1 MGDNGQVNTYP
12 VAGILKGVTIK
23 GQGRASESILRL
35 FWKKMAW
42 AGTNL

>member
-1 MGDNGQVNTYP
+1 MVKLITYP

-23 GQGRASESILRL
+23 GQDKARASESIRRL